1 VELSVVKPGNKAAG
15 TVAVSE
21 ANFAR
26 EYNEALVHQV
36 VTAYLSG
43 ARQGTR
49 AQKTRSE
56 VAGGGKKPWRQKGTG
71 RARAGTIRSPIWRS
85 GGVTFAAKPQDH
97 SQKVNRKMYRAAM
110 RSILSELARSDRL
123 MIVEALDVDQPKTKL
138 LVETLKG
145 YGVDNVLIVADSVD
159 KNLYLASR
167 NLHKVD
173 VRDVEGVDPGR
184 VATERRALGHVQQ
197 RGHRRG
203 LGERD
208 VGVPHVGLRGDL
220 RIELDDLGHR
230 LVDLRQ
236 IGMDLQRTEPG
247 PDLAQRRRVRGQ
259 AGHEEHEMRRQGLD
273 HLVHCVVETIEVET
287 VHFGPQSTGDRAD
300 LERFGHGRG

>member
-26 EYNEALVHQV
+26 EYNESLVHQV

-110 RSILSELARSDRL
+110 RSILSELARTDRL
-123 MIVEALDVDQPKTKL
+123 MIVETLDVEQPKTKL
-138 LVETLKG
+138 LVEALKG

-173 VRDVEGVDPGR
+173 VRDVEGADPVSLIAYEKVMITVD
-184 VATERRALGHVQQ
+184 AIKKFEET
-197 RGHRRG
+197 
-203 LGERD
+203 
-208 VGVPHVGLRGDL
+208 
-220 RIELDDLGHR
+220 
-230 LVDLRQ
+230 
-236 IGMDLQRTEPG
+236 
-247 PDLAQRRRVRGQ
+247 LA
-259 AGHEEHEMRRQGLD
+259 
-273 HLVHCVVETIEVET
+273 
-287 VHFGPQSTGDRAD
+287 
-300 LERFGHGRG
+300 